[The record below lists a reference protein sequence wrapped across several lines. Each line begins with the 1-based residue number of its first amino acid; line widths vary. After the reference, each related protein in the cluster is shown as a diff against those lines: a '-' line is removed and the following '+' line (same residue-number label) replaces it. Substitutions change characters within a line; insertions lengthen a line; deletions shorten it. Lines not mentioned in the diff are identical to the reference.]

1 MFFSHCDYSL
11 YYYRYGEHGYEMINV
26 TFVDDIMVAYKVTGD
41 KNVPRGEITFQADL
55 SPLAKSPDNESLQ
68 PIALTEKAAKKWGTK
83 QLPRF
88 GGLGQVAEEGF
99 QNSQWMEGQLIL
111 IGKEYFSFAWV
122 PIEHQIFFG
131 RPSAELALK
140 MLREGG
146 GVSLENSSWSDSPP
160 TMDDELEV
168 LKSYAAH
175 CLEVTTEAIEEDLM
189 GDEFACIW
197 HGMDAEECYFE

>member
-1 MFFSHCDYSL
+1 
-11 YYYRYGEHGYEMINV
+11 
-26 TFVDDIMVAYKVTGD
+26 
-41 KNVPRGEITFQADL
+41 
-55 SPLAKSPDNESLQ
+55 
-68 PIALTEKAAKKWGTK
+68 
-83 QLPRF
+83 
-88 GGLGQVAEEGF
+88 
-99 QNSQWMEGQLIL
+99 MEGQLIL